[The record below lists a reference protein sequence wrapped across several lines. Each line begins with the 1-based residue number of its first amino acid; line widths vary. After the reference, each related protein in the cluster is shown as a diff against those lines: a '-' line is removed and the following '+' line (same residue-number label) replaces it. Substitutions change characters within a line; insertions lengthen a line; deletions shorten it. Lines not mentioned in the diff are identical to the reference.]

1 MFGIEFYP
9 TPEDVINVMLDA
21 CPVNGKI
28 VLEPSAGK
36 GNIVTKLLEYGA
48 TEVLACEIDPKLR
61 AILGTT
67 GARVIGN
74 DFLTIQAETISHIDC
89 IYMNPPFSNAIEH
102 INHAFTIAPEGCTVV
117 ALFNHD
123 NLSSSTRGAHAFKTL
138 IDLHGYKQELGKCFS
153 TAERTTDVNVGMVVL
168 RKPASSYEQ
177 EFEGF
182 FTEEDPE
189 EQQYSGIMPYN
200 LVRDIVNRYVNAV
213 KLYDKQLELAVQM
226 NQLTGGFFQQSASLS
241 LSVDKVPTS
250 RATYKKELQKSAWEW
265 IFKKMDMQKLV
276 TSKLKADLNKFVETQ
291 SHIPFTMRNIYKML
305 EVVIG
310 THASRMDSA
319 ILAIADKLTRHTA
332 ENRHN
337 VEGWKS
343 NSNYYLVNRM
353 FVVPY
358 VCEMAY
364 GGALSLNYHSE
375 EFMSDL
381 LKALC
386 YVTGIRYEDCADLRT
401 VVHKIH
407 YKDRITG
414 KILNGTN
421 QPMSRALDDFWYK
434 QRINA
439 VDCVESGITWGK
451 WFDWNFFEVRMYKKG
466 TAHFRFKD
474 ENTWALFIQ
483 SIARILGAPLPQ
495 TVTKSKKKK

>member
-102 INHAFTIAPEGCTVV
+102 ISHAFTIAPEGCTVV

-123 NLSSSTRGAHAFKTL
+123 NLKGSYRSTSAFKTL
-138 IDLHGYKQELGKCFS
+138 VDLHGYIVNLGDCFS
-153 TAERTTDVNVGMVVL
+153 SAERKTDVIVGMAVL

-182 FTEEDPE
+182 FTEEDTE

-250 RATYKKELQKSAWEW
+250 RATYKKELQKSAWDW
-265 IFKKMDMQKLV
+265 IFKKMDMQKFM

-291 SHIPFTMRNIYKML
+291 TQIPFTMRNIYKML

-310 THASRMDSA
+310 THGSRMDSA
-319 ILAIADKLTRHTA
+319 IVDVADSLTRHCH
-332 ENRHN
+332 ENRYN

-343 NSNYYLVNRM
+343 NSHYLINKLFIM
-353 FVVPY
+353 PY
-358 VCEMAY
+358 VSEMTY
-364 GGALSLNYHSE
+364 GGNVSIRYQADDRLLDFIKALNY
-375 EFMSDL
+375 
-381 LKALC
+381 
-386 YVTGIRYEDCADLRT
+386 
-401 VVHKIH
+401 
-407 YKDRITG
+407 ITG
-414 KILNGTN
+414 SNEPITYLAEVYYPEGNKKAWGTWL
-421 QPMSRALDDFWYK
+421 PYTK
-434 QRINA
+434 Y
-439 VDCVESGITWGK
+439 
-451 WFDWNFFEVRMYKKG
+451 FEVRVYKKG
-466 TAHFRFKD
+466 TAHIRFASEDVWGKC
-474 ENTWALFIQ
+474 NQAL
-483 SIARILGAPLPQ
+483 AKALGYPLPESM
-495 TVTKSKKKK
+495 TKKKK